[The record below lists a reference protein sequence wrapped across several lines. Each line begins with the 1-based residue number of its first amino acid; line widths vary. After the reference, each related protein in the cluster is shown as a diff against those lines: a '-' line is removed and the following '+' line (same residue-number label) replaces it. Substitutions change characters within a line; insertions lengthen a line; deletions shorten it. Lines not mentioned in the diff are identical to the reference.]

1 MRSQLHGCARGTG
14 LANQS
19 GAFLAGRRG
28 DQVTLPEP
36 VRLSPGITVKR
47 TESLGLPRGC
57 PSCHLKGTLP
67 KNWSR
72 PREKQSLDNAEDQS

>member
-1 MRSQLHGCARGTG
+1 MQSQRHGCARGTG

-19 GAFLAGRRG
+19 GAFLAGCRG
-28 DQVTLPEP
+28 DQVTLPEL
-36 VRLSPGITVKR
+36 VRLSPGITVT
-47 TESLGLPRGC
+47 TESPGLPRGC

-72 PREKQSLDNAEDQS
+72 HREKQSLDNAEDQS